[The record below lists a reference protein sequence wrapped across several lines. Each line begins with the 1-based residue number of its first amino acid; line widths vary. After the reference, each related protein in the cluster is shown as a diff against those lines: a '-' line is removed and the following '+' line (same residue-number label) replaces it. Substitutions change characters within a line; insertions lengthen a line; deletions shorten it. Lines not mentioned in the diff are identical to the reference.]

1 MQVPD
6 KLAGDGFGSGPASR
20 TSRTKTGDRRLAT
33 PNTPPAK
40 SEPQRGKYGITG
52 GQTAWAAILHSIR
65 QAEGARGGRGAAQG
79 AHRPFVRMVEA
90 ENLAAVARLRG
101 LVRLVL

>member
-65 QAEGARGGRGAAQG
+65 QAEGARGGQGCSAGGAPTVRADGRG
-79 AHRPFVRMVEA
+79 
-90 ENLAAVARLRG
+90 
-101 LVRLVL
+101 